1 MCSGTCVISE
11 IKELGIGKSCCEA
24 TQLVWKS
31 EAGEGSADV
40 NRWLPEL
47 NHQLLISFAKV
58 FCVNSDRIFAVNDIC
73 KGPDLH
79 DYFLPPEEGSSS
91 FFLVVVI

>member
-1 MCSGTCVISE
+1 
-11 IKELGIGKSCCEA
+11 
-24 TQLVWKS
+24 
-31 EAGEGSADV
+31 
-40 NRWLPEL
+40 
-47 NHQLLISFAKV
+47 LLISFAKV